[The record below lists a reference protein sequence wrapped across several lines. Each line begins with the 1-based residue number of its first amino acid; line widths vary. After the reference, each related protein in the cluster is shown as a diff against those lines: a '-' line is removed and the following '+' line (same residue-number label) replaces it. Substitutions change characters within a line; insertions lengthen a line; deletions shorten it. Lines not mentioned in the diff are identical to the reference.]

1 MNFKENYHYL
11 IVLFLFFITSFFIS
25 QYVGLDRHW
34 TSNYDHEFTLIYNAL
49 LFNNGKFIEY
59 IQHPGFFTILFLS
72 LSFKLLSFFDFISVN
87 KLSLLNNENFDQSLQ
102 ILIFYT
108 RIYTTICVSMF
119 CSAAYAI
126 FYKFSKLKIYS
137 YILSLL
143 IFSSIGT
150 IYHIAQLRTELMA
163 MFFIILSLISLK
175 NFLEENNKYKLFYLS
190 CFFLFSFCALL
201 NKMQVFFFFPFFFLI
216 FYFCENKI
224 DDFRINEY
232 NFLSKNWMP
241 YVLFFIII
249 FYIYIENNTYY
260 PFPLL
265 SAIAVVFNL
274 VIMNLF
280 FFLVLK
286 KNSKS
291 IKINLIVIN
300 FCFISVFFLLKNF
313 LSIHP
318 STDPII
324 FTNLTRIM
332 HSGIYIPDAPDIQ
345 NSSVF
350 ITALF
355 DKFWVN
361 LSTMF
366 GGIIFKL
373 NMYAVLI
380 VLNLSITIFYRKLLT
395 NKIIKFNISCLIA
408 TLFIMLINSYRS
420 DGHVLIQYHIF
431 SDVIIMLSFCSFSK
445 FLKLR
450 YLSIIFILILII
462 NFQSN
467 LKYLNNQKVTNLLN
481 TNNNIRHICKG
492 TYFFDWQKKIDRE
505 YFINFCNKY

>member
-1 MNFKENYHYL
+1 
-11 IVLFLFFITSFFIS
+11 
-25 QYVGLDRHW
+25 
-34 TSNYDHEFTLIYNAL
+34 
-49 LFNNGKFIEY
+49 
-59 IQHPGFFTILFLS
+59 
-72 LSFKLLSFFDFISVN
+72 
-87 KLSLLNNENFDQSLQ
+87 
-102 ILIFYT
+102 
-108 RIYTTICVSMF
+108 
-119 CSAAYAI
+119 
-126 FYKFSKLKIYS
+126 
-137 YILSLL
+137 
-143 IFSSIGT
+143 
-150 IYHIAQLRTELMA
+150 
-163 MFFIILSLISLK
+163 
-175 NFLEENNKYKLFYLS
+175 
-190 CFFLFSFCALL
+190 
-201 NKMQVFFFFPFFFLI
+201 
-216 FYFCENKI
+216 
-224 DDFRINEY
+224 
-232 NFLSKNWMP
+232 
-241 YVLFFIII
+241 
-249 FYIYIENNTYY
+249 
-260 PFPLL
+260 PLL

-431 SDVIIMLSFCSFSK
+431 SDV
-445 FLKLR
+445 
-450 YLSIIFILILII
+450 
-462 NFQSN
+462 
-467 LKYLNNQKVTNLLN
+467 
-481 TNNNIRHICKG
+481 
-492 TYFFDWQKKIDRE
+492 
-505 YFINFCNKY
+505 